1 MGDVVIMS
9 RSMRLSGRL
18 TLEAALVMPMVF
30 FVIIVMLYLSF
41 YLYDLARIQVG
52 IDRIHSRAM
61 YSMNHETDWMTGQI
75 KYEHINNRGILYP
88 LSGYKQEEIELESLL
103 HQELENTLIVKITDA
118 QVAIN
123 LLDIKIVVEG
133 YVQIPL
139 DRFLSKFKGK
149 RQVRYEIEVPLHQPA
164 QFLWMSD
171 VVIETG
177 SKIKGMEQIKE
188 WLEKVLK
195 PKEVN

>member
-1 MGDVVIMS
+1 
-9 RSMRLSGRL
+9 MRLSGSL
-18 TLEAALVMPMVF
+18 TLEAALVIPMIF
-30 FVIIVMLYLSF
+30 FVIIAMLYLSF

-52 IDRIHSRAM
+52 VDRIHSRAM

-75 KYEHINNRGILYP
+75 KYEYMNNRGVLYP
-88 LSGYKQEEIELESLL
+88 LSGYKQEETELEKLL
-103 HQELENTLIVKITDA
+103 HQELENTLIVEISDT
-118 QVAIN
+118 QVVIN
-123 LLDIKIVVEG
+123 LLQIKIMVEG
-133 YVQIPL
+133 YVQIPIERL
-139 DRFLSKFKGK
+139 LPKFKGRRK
-149 RQVRYEIEVPLHQPA
+149 VRYEIELPVHQPA

-195 PKEVN
+195 PK